1 MKKLNDELKNIIT
14 DECNFAISTNGSLL
28 TFSFFKSELKI
39 ISMLEYIIKDI
50 IYCCCD
56 DDLELLTEDVIFNF
70 IIFDEGLYELFK
82 DIDVFSK

>member
-1 MKKLNDELKNIIT
+1 
-14 DECNFAISTNGSLL
+14 
-28 TFSFFKSELKI
+28 
-39 ISMLEYIIKDI
+39 MLEYIIKDI